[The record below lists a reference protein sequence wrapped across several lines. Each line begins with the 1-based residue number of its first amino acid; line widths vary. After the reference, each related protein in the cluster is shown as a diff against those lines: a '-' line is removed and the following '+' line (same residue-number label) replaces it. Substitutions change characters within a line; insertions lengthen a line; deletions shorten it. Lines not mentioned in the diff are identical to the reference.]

1 MDRHNAQQSAV
12 AKVPSDR
19 PIDST
24 AGVKLPPRTAKQRA
38 RAGSMTA
45 AQQSRL
51 LAAFGEDRPVIE
63 SFLAWLR
70 VEAGLS
76 PNTSAAYLRDLSD
89 LKGYLVGELPTARTR
104 LAEATARELSDH
116 LAWLKTRGTTD
127 ATKARTGDRLAAS
140 SVVRHLATIKVFYR
154 FLVGRGVI
162 AKSPADAIERPT
174 RWKRLPTVLSPNQ
187 AKRLI
192 DFGRGAT
199 KRPAAERTGRVDS
212 AESPAA
218 GSKHGA
224 DDRGSAVED
233 ALNQRDRVLLDL
245 LYSCG
250 VRASEAAGIRAEDI
264 KPELGVVLVTGKG
277 NKQRVVPIGKPALA
291 AAMEFVAVHRKVLLA
306 GRPDHGSLLL
316 SRTGRALERVA
327 VWQIVKRHGRASG
340 NEKVYPHA
348 LRHSFATHLLAGGAD
363 LRSVQEMLGHSDIT
377 TTQIYTHVDRTR
389 LKQVIDTHH
398 PRERRKTK

>member
-1 MDRHNAQQSAV
+1 MV
-12 AKVPSDR
+12 K
-19 PIDST
+19 
-24 AGVKLPPRTAKQRA
+24 VKLPSRTAKQRA

-45 AQQSRL
+45 AQQARL
-51 LAAFGEDRPVIE
+51 LAGFGEDRGQIE
-63 SFLAWLR
+63 AFLAWLR

-76 PNTSAAYLRDLSD
+76 PNTLAAYLRDLSD
-89 LKGYLVGELPTARTR
+89 LKGYLTTELPAARTR
-104 LAEATARELSDH
+104 LAEATARELTEH
-116 LAWLKTRGTTD
+116 LSWLKTRGTTD
-127 ATKARTGDRLAAS
+127 ATKARTGDRLAGS
-140 SVVRHLATIKVFYR
+140 SVARHLATIKVFYR
-154 FLVGRGVI
+154 FLVGREVI
-162 AKSPADAIERPT
+162 AKSPADAIERPM
-174 RWKRLPTVLSPNQ
+174 RWRRLPTVLTPNQ

-192 DFGRGAT
+192 DFGRGET
-199 KRPAAERTGRVDS
+199 SKPEPERPGRGKGGRADRTPSEEPTDERGR
-212 AESPAA
+212 
-218 GSKHGA
+218 
-224 DDRGSAVED
+224 AVEE
-233 ALNQRDRVLLDL
+233 ALSQRDRVLLDL

-264 KPELGVVLVTGKG
+264 KPELGIVLVTGKG

-389 LKQVIDTHH
+389 LKQVVDTHH
-398 PRERRKTK
+398 PRERRKTR